1 MAEMTFDLQHPV
13 KIGDTTYQTVTIR
26 ELTPGDLI
34 EAGLEA
40 ERPVLTEQG
49 FQLLSSP
56 TLMGVNCLMRQIVKL
71 DDTDITV
78 NRKILDQF
86 DIDDYEQMMQ
96 VINAL
101 DSALDGELQQRGET
115 AASGEQ
121 AGSTDASLRKGA
133 PDTD

>member
-40 ERPVLTEQG
+40 ERPDQTEQG

-71 DDTDITV
+71 DDTAITV

-115 AASGEQ
+115 DASGEQ
-121 AGSTDASLRKGA
+121 AGGSDAGFRKGA

>member
-1 MAEMTFDLQHPV
+1 MAEMTINLQHPV
-13 KIGDTTYQTVTIR
+13 KVGDMTYETVTIR

-49 FQLLSSP
+49 YELLSSP

-101 DSALDGELQQRGET
+101 DSALEGELQKRGES

-121 AGSTDASLRKGA
+121 AGGPDADVRKGA

>member
-1 MAEMTFDLQHPV
+1 MAEMTIKLQHPV
-13 KIGDTTYQTVTIR
+13 KVGDMTYETVTIR

-49 FQLLSSP
+49 YELLSSP

-101 DSALDGELQQRGET
+101 DSALEGELQKRGES

-121 AGSTDASLRKGA
+121 AGGPDADVRKGA